1 MRPDQFRRGDD
12 LSHRFVC
19 AFGLLLSIEREA
31 DKWPTL
37 NADDVEAVT
46 RCASDICGRINLA
59 EIVAV
64 HIGNATLGRQ
74 IIGPPDHSQISR
86 AAGRSA
92 NELTASTVAASAAT
106 AAWQTTTQE
115 EILLKKRP
123 RTAGSGA
130 GRQFVPWGRIVCL
143 VPSYRGN
150 GRPIEKVRAGAAI
163 TVLAISVAMS
173 ISSFAVRQ

>member
-64 HIGNATLGRQ
+64 HIGLLDDDRADQGGGAKKAPGLE
-74 IIGPPDHSQISR
+74 
-86 AAGRSA
+86 AAGA
-92 NELTASTVAASAAT
+92 
-106 AAWQTTTQE
+106 
-115 EILLKKRP
+115 
-123 RTAGSGA
+123 
-130 GRQFVPWGRIVCL
+130 
-143 VPSYRGN
+143 
-150 GRPIEKVRAGAAI
+150 
-163 TVLAISVAMS
+163 
-173 ISSFAVRQ
+173 